1 MGPGSEPKFFCTQ
14 EWLNGSVP
22 RGHCPDQSSISGRHC
37 QGPSLTSVGKV
48 KRWCCREDDSYKE
61 EEWRSGNSSLDDFY
75 KRDASPCSNRAFCY
89 SKTRDSQLYLCLVL
103 FGKRDQDGP
112 DIFHHEIH
120 KRVKIFG
127 YCGFETTRWHQWI
140 HRSKLYWTLQ
150 SVNIYP
156 LQWTFSS

>member
-1 MGPGSEPKFFCTQ
+1 MGPGSEPKSFCLQ

-48 KRWCCREDDSYKE
+48 KMWCCREDDSYKE
-61 EEWRSGNSSLDDFY
+61 EEWRGGKSSLEDFY
-75 KRDASPCSNRAFCY
+75 KRDASPCSDGASCY
-89 SKTRDSQLYLCLVL
+89 SKTRDSQLYLGLVL
-103 FGKRDQDGP
+103 FGTRDWDSP

-120 KRVKIFG
+120 KRLPWF
-127 YCGFETTRWHQWI
+127 WNHQVTSRI

-156 LQWTFSS
+156 LQ